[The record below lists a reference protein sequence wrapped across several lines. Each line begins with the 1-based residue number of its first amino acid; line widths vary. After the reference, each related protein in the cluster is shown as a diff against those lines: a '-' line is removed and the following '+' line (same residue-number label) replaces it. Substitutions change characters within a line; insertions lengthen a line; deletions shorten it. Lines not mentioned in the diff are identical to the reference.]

1 MHSIPQLQDKVSE
14 LFDTRNYLSTP
25 NELYEPIQYTLS
37 QGGKRL
43 RPLLSLISCSM
54 FGGNLSEVE
63 NAAIGLEIFHNF
75 TLLHDD
81 IMDQSPM
88 RRGMPSVYT
97 KWDTN
102 TAILSGDT
110 MFVLAYDYVI
120 KTNPE
125 ILYSTLVLFNQTA
138 REVCEGQQYD
148 MNFENLL
155 HTNIEEYMEM
165 IRLKTAVL
173 IAAALK
179 MGALAAR
186 ASQYDQDAIYDFG
199 ILIGIA
205 FQLRDDFLDAF
216 GNQAVFGK
224 PIGNDI
230 VTNKKTF
237 LYLKAFE
244 KANPAQ
250 KNQLIQ
256 AFAMT
261 DSQQKVKQVL
271 EIYESLQIRH
281 ETDNIILELHRQA
294 LEILNK
300 INISQENRNSILPFL
315 HKLVGREV

>member
-1 MHSIPQLQDKVSE
+1 MHSIPQLRDKVSE

-125 ILYSTLVLFNQTA
+125 ILYNTLVLFNQTA

>member
-1 MHSIPQLQDKVSE
+1 
-14 LFDTRNYLSTP
+14 
-25 NELYEPIQYTLS
+25 
-37 QGGKRL
+37 
-43 RPLLSLISCSM
+43 
-54 FGGNLSEVE
+54 
-63 NAAIGLEIFHNF
+63 
-75 TLLHDD
+75 
-81 IMDQSPM
+81 
-88 RRGMPSVYT
+88 
-97 KWDTN
+97 
-102 TAILSGDT
+102 
-110 MFVLAYDYVI
+110 
-120 KTNPE
+120 
-125 ILYSTLVLFNQTA
+125 
-138 REVCEGQQYD
+138 
-148 MNFENLL
+148 
-155 HTNIEEYMEM
+155 M

>member
-125 ILYSTLVLFNQTA
+125 ILYNTLVLFNQTA